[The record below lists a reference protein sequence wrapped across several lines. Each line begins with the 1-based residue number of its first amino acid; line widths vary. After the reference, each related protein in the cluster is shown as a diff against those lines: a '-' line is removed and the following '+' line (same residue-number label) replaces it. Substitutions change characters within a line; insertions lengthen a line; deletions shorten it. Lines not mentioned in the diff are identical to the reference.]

1 VSFVS
6 KIFISGEPTMK
17 KNLIALLI
25 IISMPLFACSITF
38 NSPQTIRGSGVLASE
53 SRPVSGFDAIELVGS
68 ADVNVSFGE
77 TESVVVE
84 AEDNILPLIE
94 TRVRGGRL
102 VINWKPN
109 TSVSATKPVLV
120 TVTMKSLEAA
130 SIPGSGSITIAGM
143 NAGKVKFDLRG
154 SGNIT
159 ADGTADSVDVSFG
172 GSGNILCG
180 DLQARSARVKL
191 TGSGN
196 VEVFASE
203 SLDVT
208 LNGSGSVTYSGNP
221 AQVHKS
227 VPGSGSIEPAR

>member
-1 VSFVS
+1 
-6 KIFISGEPTMK
+6 
-17 KNLIALLI
+17 
-25 IISMPLFACSITF
+25 
-38 NSPQTIRGSGVLASE
+38 
-53 SRPVSGFDAIELVGS
+53 VSGFDAIELAGS

-84 AEDNILPLIE
+84 AEDNILPLIQ
-94 TRVRGGRL
+94 TKVQGGRL

-109 TSVSATKPVLV
+109 TSVAATEPVLV

-130 SIPGSGSITIAGM
+130 SLPGSGNITITGL
-143 NAGKVKFDLRG
+143 NAGKVKFELPG

-159 ADGTADSVDVSFG
+159 ADGTADSVDVVFR
-172 GSGNILCG
+172 GSGTILCG

-196 VEVFASE
+196 VDVFASE

-208 LNGSGSVTYSGNP
+208 LNGSGNVTYRGNP
-221 AQVHKS
+221 ADVHKS